1 MARNHQGQK
10 WGKRRHWDAILNF
23 IGDGRVAMNVKVL
36 STSGA
41 RFEGVWSYMGM
52 RMITE
57 RIICFAALVAM
68 LSGCNGIDN
77 PEGDLK
83 GIKLEDWPR
92 TDCSTSTKPARDLV
106 AYKLL
111 GVPYKWEE
119 DWLSGRV
126 YVINPD
132 LYSEKAPF
140 SLNDYQRKN
149 LCSGTHDAYMNLLE
163 GKTDV
168 IIASRDISRNEKISS
183 EELGVE
189 LETAPLAID
198 ALVFIVNPKNP
209 VKNLTADQV
218 RKIYTGE
225 ITNWKEVGGVDH
237 TITPYIRNADSGS
250 QEKMETLVMD
260 GLKMIE
266 GTEGT
271 YMYEIIG
278 SQMASPYLQLEV
290 DEYGIG
296 YTPFFYCTAMVR
308 DLMRVD
314 MLSIDGVMPSK
325 ETLRNN
331 KYPFVSSIYA
341 GVRKTEDHDSMAY
354 KLYQF
359 LFTKKGAD
367 MIDESGYIA
376 IRK

>member
-1 MARNHQGQK
+1 MNA
-10 WGKRRHWDAILNF
+10 KRL
-23 IGDGRVAMNVKVL
+23 L
-36 STSGA
+36 TS
-41 RFEGVWSYMGM
+41 
-52 RMITE
+52 
-57 RIICFAALVAM
+57 ALLVTI

-77 PEGDLK
+77 PEVDMK
-83 GIKLEDWPR
+83 DVRLEEWPL
-92 TDCSTSTKPARDLV
+92 TDCSTSTKPVRDIV

-111 GVPYKWEE
+111 GVPYKWEQ
-119 DWLSGRV
+119 DWLGGRV

-132 LYSEKAPF
+132 LYSETAPF

-163 GKTDV
+163 GKCDV
-168 IIASRDISRNEKISS
+168 IIASRDISRNEKASS

-198 ALVFIVNPKNP
+198 ALVFIVNPNNP

-237 TITPYIRNADSGS
+237 AITPYIRNADSGS
-250 QEKMETLVMD
+250 QEKMETLVMN
-260 GLKMIE
+260 GLTMID
-266 GTEGT
+266 GTEET

-278 SQMASPYLQLEV
+278 SQMASPYLQLEN
-290 DEYGIG
+290 DEFGIG

-314 MLSIDGVMPSK
+314 MISIDGVAPTKESLRSK
-325 ETLRNN
+325 

-341 GVRKTEDHDSMAY
+341 AVRKTEDHESMEY

-359 LFTKKGAD
+359 LFTGKGAD

>member
-1 MARNHQGQK
+1 
-10 WGKRRHWDAILNF
+10 
-23 IGDGRVAMNVKVL
+23 
-36 STSGA
+36 
-41 RFEGVWSYMGM
+41 M
-52 RMITE
+52 RMITN
-57 RIICFAALVAM
+57 RIICFAALVVM
-68 LSGCNGIDN
+68 LNGCNGIDN
-77 PEGDLK
+77 TEGDLT
-83 GIKLEDWPR
+83 GIKLEDWPL
-92 TDCSTSTKPARDLV
+92 TDCSTSTKPVRDLV

-111 GVPYKWEE
+111 GVPYKWEQ
-119 DWLSGRV
+119 DWLGGRI

-140 SLNDYQRKN
+140 SLNDYQSKN

-163 GKTDV
+163 GKSDV
-168 IIASRDISRNEKISS
+168 IIASRDISRNEKVSS

-209 VKNLTADQV
+209 VRNLTADQV

-237 TITPYIRNADSGS
+237 AITPYIRDADSGS

-260 GLKMIE
+260 GLTMIN
-266 GTEGT
+266 GTW
-271 YMYEIIG
+271 MPEIIG
-278 SQMASPYLQLEV
+278 SQMASPYLQLEN

-308 DLMRVD
+308 DLMKVN
-314 MLSIDGVMPSK
+314 MLSIDGVAPSK
-325 ETLRNN
+325 ESLRANQ
-331 KYPFVSSIYA
+331 YPFVSSIYA
-341 GVRKTEDHDSMAY
+341 AVRKTENPDSMAY
-354 KLYQF
+354 KLYRF

>member
-1 MARNHQGQK
+1 
-10 WGKRRHWDAILNF
+10 
-23 IGDGRVAMNVKVL
+23 
-36 STSGA
+36 
-41 RFEGVWSYMGM
+41 M
-52 RMITE
+52 RK
-57 RIICFAALVAM
+57 IICLAVLLALSACGKVDDPVA
-68 LSGCNGIDN
+68 
-77 PEGDLK
+77 DLNDV
-83 GIKLEDWPR
+83 KLEDWPL

-119 DWLSGRV
+119 DWMGSPTYIIQPDFSGTE
-126 YVINPD
+126 
-132 LYSEKAPF
+132 SSF
-140 SLNDYQRKN
+140 SYRDYLDKN
-149 LCSGTHDAYMNLLE
+149 LCSGTHGAYMNLIE

-168 IIASRDISRNEKISS
+168 IIASRDISRNEKASA
-183 EELGVE
+183 EELGVK

-209 VKNLTADQV
+209 VRNLTADQV

-237 TITPYIRNADSGS
+237 TITPYIRDADSGS
-250 QEKMETLVMD
+250 QEKMETLVMA
-260 GLKMIE
+260 GLKMID

-271 YMYEIIG
+271 YMFEIIG
-278 SQMASPYLQLEV
+278 SQMASPYLQLEN

-325 ETLRNN
+325 ESLRAD

-341 GVRKTEDHDSMAY
+341 GIRKTEDHESMAY

>member
-1 MARNHQGQK
+1 M
-10 WGKRRHWDAILNF
+10 
-23 IGDGRVAMNVKVL
+23 
-36 STSGA
+36 
-41 RFEGVWSYMGM
+41 
-52 RMITE
+52 
-57 RIICFAALVAM
+57 LVAM
-68 LSGCNGIDN
+68 LGGCRGIDS

-83 GIKLEDWPR
+83 DIKLEEWPR
-92 TDCSTSTKPARDLV
+92 TDCSTSTRPVRDLV

-111 GVPYKWEE
+111 GVPYKWEV
-119 DWLSGRV
+119 DWMSGTT
-126 YVINPD
+126 YIIQPD
-132 LYSEKAPF
+132 FSGTKTPF
-140 SLNDYQRKN
+140 SYHDYDAKN
-149 LCSGTHDAYMNLLE
+149 HFSGTHEAYMNLLE

-168 IIASRDISRNEKISS
+168 IIASRDISRNETAAS
-183 EELGVE
+183 EEQGVE

-209 VKNLTADQV
+209 VKNLTSDQV

-237 TITPYIRNADSGS
+237 AITPYIRNADSGS
-250 QEKMETLVMD
+250 QEKMETLVMQ
-260 GLKMIE
+260 GLAMIE
-266 GTEGT
+266 RTDEN

-278 SQMASPYLQLEV
+278 SQMISPYAQLEI

-314 MLSIDGVMPSK
+314 MLSIDGVAPTK
-325 ETLRNN
+325 ESLRSN

-341 GVRKTEDHDSMAY
+341 AVRKTENHESMAY

-376 IRK
+376 IR

>member
-1 MARNHQGQK
+1 M
-10 WGKRRHWDAILNF
+10 
-23 IGDGRVAMNVKVL
+23 
-36 STSGA
+36 A
-41 RFEGVWSYMGM
+41 RFEDFWRYLVM
-52 RMITE
+52 RAISKK
-57 RIICFAALVAM
+57 ILCFAALIAM
-68 LSGCNGIDN
+68 LVGCRGIDN

-83 GIKLEDWPR
+83 GINLEDWPR
-92 TDCSTSTKPARDLV
+92 TDCSTSTRPVRDLV

-111 GVPYKWEE
+111 GVPYKWEV
-119 DWLSGRV
+119 DWMSGTT
-126 YVINPD
+126 YIIQPD
-132 LYSEKAPF
+132 FFGTKASF
-140 SLNDYQRKN
+140 SYDDFFAKN
-149 LCSGTHDAYMNLLE
+149 HFSGTHDAYMNLME

-168 IIASRDISRNEKISS
+168 IIASRDISRNEKASS
-183 EELGVE
+183 EALGVE

-209 VKNLTADQV
+209 VKNLTSDQV

-225 ITNWKEVGGVDH
+225 IRNWKEVGGIDH
-237 TITPYIRNADSGS
+237 AITPYIRNADSGS
-250 QEKMETLVMD
+250 QEKMETLVMQ
-260 GLKMIE
+260 GLTMIE
-266 GTEGT
+266 RTDEN

-278 SQMASPYLQLEV
+278 SQMISPYAQLEI

-314 MLSIDGVMPSK
+314 MLSIDGVAPSK
-325 ETLRNN
+325 ESLRSN

-341 GVRKTEDHDSMAY
+341 AVRKTEDHESMAY

-359 LFTKKGAD
+359 LFTQKGAD

-376 IRK
+376 IRR

>member
-1 MARNHQGQK
+1 MIHSKQTKG
-10 WGKRRHWDAILNF
+10 F
-23 IGDGRVAMNVKVL
+23 VACL
-36 STSGA
+36 
-41 RFEGVWSYMGM
+41 
-52 RMITE
+52 I
-57 RIICFAALVAM
+57 AALAGLILLPACGKVDETYEA
-68 LSGCNGIDN
+68 LSGIS
-77 PEGDLK
+77 
-83 GIKLEDWPR
+83 LEDWPR

-119 DWLSGRV
+119 DWLGGRV
-126 YVINPD
+126 YIINPD

-140 SLNDYQRKN
+140 SLNDYEAKN

-163 GKTDV
+163 VKSDV
-168 IIASRDISRNEKISS
+168 IIASRDISRNEKASS
-183 EELGVE
+183 AELGVE

-209 VKNLTADQV
+209 VKNLTSDQV

-237 TITPYIRNADSGS
+237 AITPYIRNADSGS

-271 YMYEIIG
+271 YMFEIIG

-314 MLSIDGVMPSK
+314 ILSIDGVMPGK

-341 GVRKTEDHDSMAY
+341 AVRKTEKHESMAY

-376 IRK
+376 IR

>member
-1 MARNHQGQK
+1 MRTLS
-10 WGKRRHWDAILNF
+10 KRIVG
-23 IGDGRVAMNVKVL
+23 I
-36 STSGA
+36 
-41 RFEGVWSYMGM
+41 
-52 RMITE
+52 
-57 RIICFAALVAM
+57 ALLIAG
-68 LSGCNGIDN
+68 LCGCNGIDS
-77 PEGDLK
+77 PEYDLK
-83 GIKLEDWPR
+83 DIKLEEWPL
-92 TDCSTSTKPARDLV
+92 TDCSTSTRPVRDLV

-111 GVPYKWEE
+111 GIPYQWEE
-119 DWLSGRV
+119 DWMGSPT
-126 YVINPD
+126 YIITPKFH
-132 LYSEKAPF
+132 EKETSF
-140 SLNDYQRKN
+140 SYNDYLNRN
-149 LCSGTHDAYMNLLE
+149 LCSGTHDAYMNLIG

-168 IIASRDISRNEKISS
+168 IIASRDISRNEKAASA
-183 EELGVE
+183 ELGVE
-189 LETAPLAID
+189 LKTAPLAID

-209 VKNLTADQV
+209 VKNLTSDQV

-237 TITPYIRNADSGS
+237 AITPYIRDADSGS
-250 QEKMETLVMD
+250 QEKMETLVMN
-260 GLKMIE
+260 GLKMID

-271 YMYEIIG
+271 YMFEIIG
-278 SQMASPYLQLEV
+278 SQMASPYLQLEN

-314 MLSIDGVMPSK
+314 MISIDGVAPSK

-341 GVRKTEDHDSMAY
+341 AVRKTEDHESIAY

>member
-1 MARNHQGQK
+1 MMK
-10 WGKRRHWDAILNF
+10 IL
-23 IGDGRVAMNVKVL
+23 RTVL
-36 STSGA
+36 CT
-41 RFEGVWSYMGM
+41 VL
-52 RMITE
+52 
-57 RIICFAALVAM
+57 LVAG
-68 LSGCNGIDN
+68 LCGCHGIDN
-77 PEGDLK
+77 PEGSLK
-83 GIKLEDWPR
+83 DVKLVDWPL
-92 TDCSTSTKPARDLV
+92 TDCSTSTKPIRDLV

-111 GVPYKWEE
+111 GAPYKWEQ
-119 DWLSGRV
+119 DWLGGRV

-132 LYSEKAPF
+132 LNSEKAPF
-140 SLNDYQRKN
+140 SWNDYQSKN

-163 GKTDV
+163 GKSDV
-168 IIASRDISRNEKISS
+168 IIASRDISRNEKVSS

-237 TITPYIRNADSGS
+237 AITPYIRNADSGS

-278 SQMASPYLQLEV
+278 SQMASPYLQIEV

-325 ETLRNN
+325 ETLTNN

-341 GVRKTEDHDSMAY
+341 AVRKTEDHESMAY

-367 MIDESGYIA
+367 IIDESGYIA

>member
-1 MARNHQGQK
+1 MLG
-10 WGKRRHWDAILNF
+10 
-23 IGDGRVAMNVKVL
+23 
-36 STSGA
+36 
-41 RFEGVWSYMGM
+41 
-52 RMITE
+52 
-57 RIICFAALVAM
+57 CAALLAAVFGECKGPDGPDA
-68 LSGCNGIDN
+68 
-77 PEGDLK
+77 DLK
-83 GIKLEDWPR
+83 DISLGAWPL
-92 TDCSTSTKPARDLV
+92 TDCSTSTRPVRDLV

-111 GVPYKWEE
+111 GVPYQWEE
-119 DWLSGRV
+119 DWMSGTT
-126 YVINPD
+126 YIIQP
-132 LYSEKAPF
+132 YF
-140 SLNDYQRKN
+140 SGTESTFSYNDYLAKN
-149 LCSGTHDAYMNLLE
+149 LCSGTHGAYTNLIE

-168 IIASRDISRNEKISS
+168 IIVSRDISRNEKISAAES
-183 EELGVE
+183 GVE

-209 VKNLTADQV
+209 VKNLTSDQV

-237 TITPYIRNADSGS
+237 AITPYIRDADSGS

-260 GLKMIE
+260 GLKMID
-266 GTEGT
+266 GTEET
-271 YMYEIIG
+271 YMHEIIG
-278 SQMASPYLQLEV
+278 SQMASPYMQLEF

-325 ETLRNN
+325 ETLRKNQ
-331 KYPFVSSIYA
+331 YPFVSSIYA
-341 GVRKTEDHDSMAY
+341 AVRKTEDPESMAY
-354 KLYQF
+354 KLFRF

-376 IRK
+376 IRNK

>member
-1 MARNHQGQK
+1 
-10 WGKRRHWDAILNF
+10 
-23 IGDGRVAMNVKVL
+23 
-36 STSGA
+36 
-41 RFEGVWSYMGM
+41 M
-52 RMITE
+52 RMIIK
-57 RIICFAALVAM
+57 RIISFAVFLAM
-68 LSGCNGIDN
+68 MSGCNGIGN

-83 GIKLEDWPR
+83 DIKLEDWPL
-92 TDCSTSTKPARDLV
+92 TDCSTSTMPARDLV

-119 DWLSGRV
+119 DWMGSPTYIIQPDFSGTKT
-126 YVINPD
+126 
-132 LYSEKAPF
+132 SF
-140 SLNDYQRKN
+140 SYRDYLEKN
-149 LCSGTHDAYMNLLE
+149 LCSGTHGAYMNLIE
-163 GKTDV
+163 YKTDL
-168 IIASRDISRNEKISS
+168 IIASRDISRNEREYAID
-183 EELGVE
+183 LGVG

-209 VKNLTADQV
+209 VKNLTSDQV

-237 TITPYIRNADSGS
+237 AITPYIRNADSGS

-260 GLKMIE
+260 GLKMID

-278 SQMASPYLQLEV
+278 SQMASPYLQLEN

-325 ETLRNN
+325 ESLRAD

-341 GVRKTEDHDSMAY
+341 GIRKTEDHESMAY

>member
-1 MARNHQGQK
+1 
-10 WGKRRHWDAILNF
+10 
-23 IGDGRVAMNVKVL
+23 
-36 STSGA
+36 
-41 RFEGVWSYMGM
+41 M
-52 RMITE
+52 RMIIK
-57 RIICFAALVAM
+57 RIISFTVFVAM
-68 LSGCNGIDN
+68 MSGCNGIGN

-83 GIKLEDWPR
+83 DIKLEDWPL
-92 TDCSTSTKPARDLV
+92 TDCSTSTMPARDLV

-119 DWLSGRV
+119 DWMGSPTYIIQPDFSGTKT
-126 YVINPD
+126 
-132 LYSEKAPF
+132 SF
-140 SLNDYQRKN
+140 SYRDYLDKN
-149 LCSGTHDAYMNLLE
+149 LCSGTHGAYMNLIE

-168 IIASRDISRNEKISS
+168 IIASRDISRNEKASAA
-183 EELGVE
+183 ELGVE

-209 VKNLTADQV
+209 VKNLTSDQV

-237 TITPYIRNADSGS
+237 AITPYIRNADSGS
-250 QEKMETLVMD
+250 QEKMETLVMN
-260 GLKMIE
+260 GLTMID
-266 GTEGT
+266 GT

-278 SQMASPYLQLEV
+278 SQMASPYLQLEN

-325 ETLRNN
+325 ESLRAD

-341 GVRKTEDHDSMAY
+341 GIRKTEDHESMAY

>member
-1 MARNHQGQK
+1 
-10 WGKRRHWDAILNF
+10 
-23 IGDGRVAMNVKVL
+23 
-36 STSGA
+36 
-41 RFEGVWSYMGM
+41 M
-52 RMITE
+52 RMIIK
-57 RIICFAALVAM
+57 RIISFAVFVAM
-68 LSGCNGIDN
+68 MSGCNGIGN

-83 GIKLEDWPR
+83 DIKLEDWPL
-92 TDCSTSTKPARDLV
+92 TDCSTSTMPARDLV

-119 DWLSGRV
+119 DWMGSPTYIIQPDFSGTKT
-126 YVINPD
+126 
-132 LYSEKAPF
+132 SF
-140 SLNDYQRKN
+140 SYRDYLEKN
-149 LCSGTHDAYMNLLE
+149 LCSGPHGAYMNLIE

-168 IIASRDISRNEKISS
+168 IIASRDISRNEKASAA
-183 EELGVE
+183 ELGVE
-189 LETAPLAID
+189 LETSPLAID

-209 VKNLTADQV
+209 VKNLTSDQV

-237 TITPYIRNADSGS
+237 AITPYIRNADSGS
-250 QEKMETLVMD
+250 QEKMETLVMN
-260 GLKMIE
+260 GLTMID
-266 GTEGT
+266 GT

-278 SQMASPYLQLEV
+278 SQMASPYLQLEN

-325 ETLRNN
+325 ESLRAD

-341 GVRKTEDHDSMAY
+341 GIRKTEDHESMAY